1 MALKAGTLQDT
12 IFSDVMTMVGEM
24 EKAFREDW
32 PKVMNEAELPDEL
45 DPQMK
50 LVFVAVAKGVVR
62 HLANNA
68 DAFKIS
74 VQSSNEHTHNASV
87 VEIEAE

>member
-12 IFSDVMTMVGEM
+12 IFDDVMTMVGEM

-32 PKVMNEAELPDEL
+32 PEVMNEAELPDEL

-50 LVFVAVAKGVVR
+50 LVFVAIAKGVVR
-62 HLANNA
+62 HLENNA

-74 VQSSNEHTHNASV
+74 VDVSHDHTHNASV
-87 VEIEAE
+87 EIEAE